1 MATKVF
7 HVQTFWDPE
16 AEVWVATSDDIIG
29 LATEAEDMNRLRER
43 LRSIIPELLRENGQI
58 PAPHDGIEIP
68 YELIA
73 RDTIQ
78 EVAHQ

>member
-29 LATEAEDMNRLRER
+29 LATEAEDMNMLRER
-43 LRSIIPELLRENGQI
+43 LRAIIPELLRENGQL
-58 PAPHDGIEIP
+58 PATDDGMEIP
-68 YELIA
+68 YELVA
-73 RDTIQ
+73 RDIIQ
-78 EVAHQ
+78 EAAHH